1 MYRWS
6 CALVC
11 ALLAVAEVDGHARWK
26 CPAPRDE
33 NDADGE
39 YPRFTLVSL
48 SSTSS
53 MTLILTSW
61 GRVI

>member
-11 ALLAVAEVDGHARWK
+11 ALLAVVEVDGHARWK

-39 YPRFTLVSL
+39 YPRFTLVS
-48 SSTSS
+48 STSS
-53 MTLILTSW
+53 MTLILMS
-61 GRVI
+61 